1 MSRIACI
8 GSRSITEDQKH
19 LFIQIGKFIVSGGGF
34 ISSGNAQG
42 SDQAFAFGGNIINP
56 ENVIIYLP
64 WNTYEKDHLHPKNKI
79 CYEPKKEW
87 FDLTSPFHGGWL
99 KLSQGVKR
107 LMARNYGIV
116 HRADKVIA
124 LLNHN
129 KQGGG
134 GTGQGV
140 RIAESL
146 KIPILDLNNKSFDEI
161 VEFLES

>member
-1 MSRIACI
+1 MKRIACI
-8 GSRSITEDQKH
+8 GSRTINLDQEE
-19 LFIQIGKFIVSGGGF
+19 LFFQIGRFIVSGGDY
-34 ISSGNAQG
+34 ISSGNALG
-42 SDQAFAFGGNIINP
+42 SDQAFAKGGNSIKP

-64 WNTYEKDHLHPKNKI
+64 WKTYETYHLNPKNKI

-87 FDLTSPFHGGWL
+87 FELTAPFHGGWNN
-99 KLSQGVKR
+99 LSQGVKR

-116 HRADKVIA
+116 HRADKVIVF
-124 LLNHN
+124 LNHK

-146 KIPILDLNNKSFDEI
+146 KIPVLDLKQQIF
-161 VEFLES
+161 